1 MFTFRPVATDSQS
14 LARYAALFAHCFP
27 GATHLHETY
36 LEWLYSR
43 NPAGTVVGMDAIAGD
58 ALAAHYVCIPANV
71 WLGGRQV
78 KALLSLNT
86 ATHPDY
92 QGKGLFTT
100 LAQKTYELGTSQG
113 FSAVY
118 GVANANSTPGFI
130 RKLGFELTA
139 PLEAR
144 IGLGRVIRT
153 DWRIVNAHA
162 AFRHD
167 WSQDHLAWRSSSPT
181 NPIFVGSRDSDG
193 SVLFA
198 KTDKP
203 GIVVEAETDVALAD
217 RALSQK
223 SPSPLRLHLGLSP
236 SGAARR
242 GLSMTVPDRL
252 RPSPLNLIYRSLDG
266 VMPTLPAA
274 EVQFNFLDFDA
285 Y

>member
-1 MFTFRPVATDSQS
+1 MFDFRPVATDSQS
-14 LARYAALFAHCFP
+14 LARYVALFARCFP
-27 GATHLHETY
+27 GATHLHEAY

-43 NPAGTVVGMDAIAGD
+43 NPAGKVVGMDAIAGND
-58 ALAAHYVCIPANV
+58 LAAHYVCIPANL
-71 WLGGRQV
+71 WLGGRQTR
-78 KALLSLNT
+78 ALLSLNT

-100 LAQKTYELGTSQG
+100 LAQKTYELGASQG

-130 RKLGFELTA
+130 RKLGFALVA

-144 IGLGRVIRT
+144 VGLGRVIRT
-153 DWRIVNAHA
+153 DWNAVKARA

-167 WSQDHLAWRSSSPT
+167 WTQEHLAWRAASPT
-181 NPIFVGSRDSDG
+181 NPVFVGSQDAGG

-203 GIVVEAETDVALAD
+203 GIVVEGETGVVLAD
-217 RALSQK
+217 GALPRQ
-223 SPSPLRLHLGLSP
+223 SPSLLRLYLGLSP

-242 GLSMTVPDRL
+242 GLSMGVPDRL

-266 VMPTLPAA
+266 VMPALPAT